1 MRTQG
6 DKNMEKLN
14 DHPLYCF
21 LSLEEKKLLKPA
33 ISSQTFV
40 AHEKLITIGDRNR
53 DVICLEEGSVS
64 VQVEDFDG
72 AVHEVA
78 RIHEGNLVGDMNFV
92 IPTRRT
98 ANVVALTEIEAD
110 VISYDKL
117 CLLLKEHPDLA
128 YKVFAALNMQLRE
141 KYLGMMGS

>member
-1 MRTQG
+1 M
-6 DKNMEKLN
+6 DKLN
-14 DHPLYCF
+14 DHPLYCY
-21 LSLEEKKLLKPA
+21 LNPEEKKLLKAA

-40 AHEKLITIGDRNR
+40 AHEKLITIGQRDRE
-53 DVICLEEGSVS
+53 VICLEEGSVS

-78 RIHEGNLVGDMNFV
+78 RIHEGSLVGEMNFI

-110 VISYDKL
+110 VFSYEKL
-117 CLLLKEHPDLA
+117 CALLKEQPVLA
-128 YKVFAALNMQLRE
+128 YKVFAALNMQLRN
-141 KYLGMMGS
+141 KYLGMMGN